1 MWINSFSALAILAAS
16 LLTPT
21 EAIITRISAPT
32 TTLHPGHKFT
42 VTFFTEDHIINNAQ
56 YYALFGVTPSTKP
69 EQVMGTLLNEGFD
82 LVTSGH
88 SQTGHGSFKVTVPI
102 PKGFVTE
109 SGKTEAYVL
118 NTAVFGTVC
127 VGGIHRFT
135 EVRAEYMTCK
145 FHRRVQ

>member
-1 MWINSFSALAILAAS
+1 MWFNSFSTLAILAVS
-16 LLTPT
+16 LLNLTPT

-42 VTFFTEDHIINNAQ
+42 VTFFTENHIINNAQ

-69 EQVMGTLLNEGFD
+69 DQVMGTLLGQGFD

-88 SQTGHGSFKVTVPI
+88 SQTGHGSFKVTVRI

-109 SGKTEAYVL
+109 TGKTEAYIL
-118 NTAVFGTVC
+118 NTAVFGTAGV
-127 VGGIHRFT
+127 VNGLTEPIFT
-135 EVRAEYMTCK
+135 ANITIASS
-145 FHRRVQ
+145 